1 MKGQHSPVQQRA
13 PQSGPGRQSM
23 RRGVRACGTGPQVCA
38 AAMEEVSGSER
49 PGLEGR
55 PLPDTWGELGRG
67 RQAGHLPLTVHTR
80 PAYSQPACHLRPGSP
95 WPRGTLGGME
105 RTHLPLPG
113 RLLPQVL
120 KEACL
125 HLNQPS
131 LAKASCRARA
141 AGSFSGRA
149 ANSRAAMS
157 LLSWEGSYPEQ
168 SPGAP

>member
-80 PAYSQPACHLRPGSP
+80 PAYSQPACPP
-95 WPRGTLGGME
+95 QAW
-105 RTHLPLPG
+105 LPLAQGDTRRDGKDSSPIAREAPASG
-113 RLLPQVL
+113 LERGLSPPQP
-120 KEACL
+120 A
-125 HLNQPS
+125 QPS
-131 LAKASCRARA
+131 
-141 AGSFSGRA
+141 
-149 ANSRAAMS
+149 
-157 LLSWEGSYPEQ
+157 
-168 SPGAP
+168 